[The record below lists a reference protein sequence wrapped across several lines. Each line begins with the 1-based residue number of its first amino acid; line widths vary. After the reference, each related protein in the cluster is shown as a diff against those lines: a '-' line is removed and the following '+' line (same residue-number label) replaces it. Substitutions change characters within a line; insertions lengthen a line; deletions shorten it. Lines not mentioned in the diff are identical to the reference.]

1 MSSQASLSPASIPGT
16 PRRASPVTAHPW
28 FAALVALWFAALL
41 GLSSLVLAPAM
52 LERIVAASGID
63 TFIAAA
69 APPLGQ
75 TARLLVALGLATL
88 GGLLGLI
95 LGRFLAAR
103 AQGAK
108 LDHSDVV
115 YVASDGVIGDE
126 ADTFGVDEPG
136 MGLRDRLA
144 RLTGQGDGPRDFDD
158 LPKLRAR
165 DRHPDAPGRKPL
177 TPSDDLVADDRPP
190 VEPGYAPAA
199 QEVVMLAEDVA
210 EADEPLELDVAVA
223 EAATED
229 PLSPLDATA
238 PVPAP
243 ALAPAPAPAIA
254 RAKLDSLGVVQL
266 TERLAIAMQAR
277 RDRDARRREA
287 AAVSAD
293 EPPIVVPS
301 LNAVRPDEPAPAPVP
316 APDGSAAPNDAELG
330 SEALEVG
337 YSSLLD
343 LSRRP
348 ARGEAVKAGA
358 PQAEAVGPVAVF
370 AGPAGGS
377 PFPGPFSAPAVAA
390 PFAVGPAS
398 NAEGSGVSAP
408 SRFPAASDPAENC
421 DPAENYRALKAAL
434 ASLQRI
440 SGTR

>member
-1 MSSQASLSPASIPGT
+1 MSTQASLSPAFTLGT
-16 PRRASPVTAHPW
+16 SRRASPVTAHPW
-28 FAALVALWFAALL
+28 FAAIVALWFAALL
-41 GLSSLVLAPAM
+41 GLSSLALAPAV

-75 TARLLVALGLATL
+75 TARLLVALGLAGL
-88 GGLLGLI
+88 GGVLGLM

-103 AQGAK
+103 AQGARR
-108 LDHSDVV
+108 DHSDVV
-115 YVASDGVIGDE
+115 YVAADGVIGDE
-126 ADTFGVDEPG
+126 ADTFGMDEPG

-158 LPKLRAR
+158 LPRLRAR

-177 TPSDDLVADDRPP
+177 TPADDLANDDLVADDLVADDHMP
-190 VEPGYAPAA
+190 VEPEYAPAA
-199 QEVVMLAEDVA
+199 DNGALLADDVA

-223 EAATED
+223 EVAAED
-229 PLSPLDATA
+229 PLVPLDAA
-238 PVPAP
+238 IPVPAP
-243 ALAPAPAPAIA
+243 AIA
-254 RAKLDSLGVVQL
+254 GAKLDSLGVVQL

-277 RDRDARRREA
+277 RDRDARRVEA
-287 AAVSAD
+287 VAASVV
-293 EPPIVVPS
+293 EPPIVLPS
-301 LNAVRPDEPAPAPVP
+301 LIAVRSEEPAPAPVP
-316 APDGSAAPNDAELG
+316 APDVSVAPDDAELDR
-330 SEALEVG
+330 EALEGG

-348 ARGEAVKAGA
+348 ARAEAVKAG
-358 PQAEAVGPVAVF
+358 EPVAVF

-377 PFPGPFSAPAVAA
+377 PFSGPFSAPAVTA

-398 NAEGSGVSAP
+398 NAEGSAVSAP
-408 SRFPAASDPAENC
+408 SRFPAAS